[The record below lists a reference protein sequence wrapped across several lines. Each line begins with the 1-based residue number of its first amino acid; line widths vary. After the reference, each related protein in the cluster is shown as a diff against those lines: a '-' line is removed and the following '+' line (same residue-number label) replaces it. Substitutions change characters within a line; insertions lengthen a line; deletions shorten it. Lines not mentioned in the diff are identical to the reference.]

1 MKNNSILTSR
11 ERYRNSVRP
20 TKVDLKI
27 DERERLDEILKS
39 QNKKLTQW
47 VREHIEEDYKELY
60 K

>member
-1 MKNNSILTSR
+1 MKNDLTLTSR

-47 VREHIEEDYKELY
+47 VRDHIEEDYKELY

>member
-1 MKNNSILTSR
+1 MKENSHLTSR

-47 VREHIEEDYKELY
+47 VRDHIEEDYKELY

>member
-1 MKNNSILTSR
+1 MKNDLTLTSR

-47 VREHIEEDYKELY
+47 VREHIEEDYKKLY

>member
-47 VREHIEEDYKELY
+47 VRDHIEEDYKELY